1 MRLITV
7 NSFDAGQRLDRY
19 LMRYMDAAPRSFF
32 YRMLRKKN
40 ITLNG
45 KKADGTERLA
55 AGDEIR
61 LFLSEKTIMDFQS
74 RPVHGPVESP
84 AGTFSEHAQRHPC
97 AADGRNHAAGEKNM
111 SAERLA
117 AQMPDILYE
126 DADVIVMNKPAGML
140 SQRARPGDVS
150 LCEILTAY
158 MMTREHLSEEDLRT
172 FRPSVCHRL
181 DRNTSGAIAAGK
193 SIRGL
198 SQVTELLRL
207 RRADKLYLCLV
218 SSHVTEPATVT
229 DYVTKDSRTN
239 QVAVRKTPPG
249 DQVIT
254 EYRPI
259 AAGGLPGHS
268 VTLLEVRLITGKTHQ
283 IRAQLASLGMPVV
296 GDRKYGSE
304 EDGRYFRDHAK
315 VKRQLLHSW
324 KITFPA
330 DCGELTEMAGRT
342 VTAPLPEDFRRALQ
356 ILRIPLPDL
365 GGKTR
370 MAKPM

>member
-45 KKADGTERLA
+45 KKADGTERLD

-61 LFLSEKTIMDFQS
+61 LFLSEKTITDFQS
-74 RPVHGPVESP
+74 KPVRGRTEPP
-84 AGTFSEHAQRHPC
+84 AETSAELAQRHPC
-97 AADGRNHAAGEKNM
+97 TADGRNHTAGERNV

-140 SQRARPGDVS
+140 SQRAKPGDVS

-158 MMTREHLSEEDLRT
+158 MMTRDHLSEEDLRT
-172 FRPSVCHRL
+172 FHPSVCHRL

-218 SSHVTEPATVT
+218 SSLVTEPATVT
-229 DYVTKDSRTN
+229 AYVTKNSRTN

-259 AAGGLPGHS
+259 AADGLPGHP
-268 VTLLEVRLITGKTHQ
+268 VTLLEVRLVTGKTHQ

-330 DCGELTEMAGRT
+330 DCGELTEISGRT

-356 ILRIPLPDL
+356 IMRIPLPDL
-365 GGKTR
+365 GADRK
-370 MAKPM
+370 